1 MAFISLG
8 SGVLIAVKQSQKHM
22 SRKFAYKSVTFIS
35 IEKKREKERKNSKKM
50 PRQDEDGKLNVRNRF
65 KVEEIPS

>member
-1 MAFISLG
+1 
-8 SGVLIAVKQSQKHM
+8 M